1 MKSKDYAALGSEDRD
16 DEALYLLVKSDS
28 ELVVGRK
35 LRQLLVDLLDDS
47 DFSLLQEDQVLLL
60 IFLAVLL
67 ESFI

>member
-1 MKSKDYAALGSEDRD
+1 MQGVLEDRD

-28 ELVVGRK
+28 ELIVGRK

>member
-1 MKSKDYAALGSEDRD
+1 MQGVLEDRD
-16 DEALYLLVKSDS
+16 DEALYFLVKSDS
-28 ELVVGRK
+28 ELIVGRK

>member
-1 MKSKDYAALGSEDRD
+1 MQGVLEDRD
-16 DEALYLLVKSDS
+16 DEALYFLVKSDS
-28 ELVVGRK
+28 ELIVSRK

-47 DFSLLQEDQVLLL
+47 DFSLLQENQVLLL

>member
-1 MKSKDYAALGSEDRD
+1 MQGVLEDWD

-28 ELVVGRK
+28 ELIVSRK

>member
-1 MKSKDYAALGSEDRD
+1 MQGVLEDRD
-16 DEALYLLVKSDS
+16 DEALYFLVKSDS
-28 ELVVGRK
+28 ELIVSRK